1 MKINQVL
8 GTKDIMNILNISQ
21 GTAYNL
27 IRQAMTTKDMF
38 VVTPE
43 GNRFKFDY
51 PTYTEEHEEVTIVDP
66 WSHKTYIVVF
76 NE

>member
-1 MKINQVL
+1 MENVKTLYADFVTDSN
-8 GTKDIMNILNISQ
+8 S
-21 GTAYNL
+21 
-27 IRQAMTTKDMF
+27 KDMF

-51 PTYTEEHEEVTIVDP
+51 PTYTEEHDEVTIVDP

>member
-1 MKINQVL
+1 MENVKTLYADFVTDSN
-8 GTKDIMNILNISQ
+8 S
-21 GTAYNL
+21 
-27 IRQAMTTKDMF
+27 KDMF

-51 PTYTEEHEEVTIVDP
+51 PTYPEEHEEVTIIDP

>member
-1 MKINQVL
+1 MESVKTLYADFVTDSN
-8 GTKDIMNILNISQ
+8 S
-21 GTAYNL
+21 
-27 IRQAMTTKDMF
+27 KDMF

>member
-1 MKINQVL
+1 MENVKTLYADFVTDSN
-8 GTKDIMNILNISQ
+8 S
-21 GTAYNL
+21 
-27 IRQAMTTKDMF
+27 KDMF

>member
-1 MKINQVL
+1 MENVKTLYADFVTDSN
-8 GTKDIMNILNISQ
+8 S
-21 GTAYNL
+21 
-27 IRQAMTTKDMF
+27 KDMF

-43 GNRFKFDY
+43 GNRFQFDH

>member
-1 MKINQVL
+1 MENVKTLYADFVTDSN
-8 GTKDIMNILNISQ
+8 S
-21 GTAYNL
+21 
-27 IRQAMTTKDMF
+27 KDMF

-51 PTYTEEHEEVTIVDP
+51 PTYTEEHEEVTIVEP

>member
-1 MKINQVL
+1 MENVKTLYADFVADSN
-8 GTKDIMNILNISQ
+8 S
-21 GTAYNL
+21 
-27 IRQAMTTKDMF
+27 KDMF

-51 PTYTEEHEEVTIVDP
+51 PTYTEDHEEVTIVDP

>member
-1 MKINQVL
+1 ME
-8 GTKDIMNILNISQ
+8 NIKTLYADFVTDSNS
-21 GTAYNL
+21 
-27 IRQAMTTKDMF
+27 KDMF

>member
-1 MKINQVL
+1 MENVKTLYADFVTDSNS
-8 GTKDIMNILNISQ
+8 KN
-21 GTAYNL
+21 
-27 IRQAMTTKDMF
+27 MF

>member
-1 MKINQVL
+1 MENVKTLYADFVTDSN
-8 GTKDIMNILNISQ
+8 S
-21 GTAYNL
+21 
-27 IRQAMTTKDMF
+27 KDMF

-51 PTYTEEHEEVTIVDP
+51 PTYTEDHEEVTIVDP

>member
-1 MKINQVL
+1 MENVKTLYADFVTDSN
-8 GTKDIMNILNISQ
+8 S
-21 GTAYNL
+21 
-27 IRQAMTTKDMF
+27 KDMF

-51 PTYTEEHEEVTIVDP
+51 PTYTEEHEEVTIIEP

>member
-1 MKINQVL
+1 MENVKTLYADFVTDSN
-8 GTKDIMNILNISQ
+8 S
-21 GTAYNL
+21 
-27 IRQAMTTKDMF
+27 KDMF
-38 VVTPE
+38 VITPE

>member
-1 MKINQVL
+1 MENVKTLYADFVTDSN
-8 GTKDIMNILNISQ
+8 S
-21 GTAYNL
+21 
-27 IRQAMTTKDMF
+27 KDMF

-66 WSHKTYIVVF
+66 WSHKTYIVIF

>member
-1 MKINQVL
+1 MENVKTLYADFVTDSN
-8 GTKDIMNILNISQ
+8 S
-21 GTAYNL
+21 
-27 IRQAMTTKDMF
+27 KDMF

-66 WSHKTYIVVF
+66 WSHKTYIIVF

>member
-1 MKINQVL
+1 MENVKTLYADFVTDSN
-8 GTKDIMNILNISQ
+8 S
-21 GTAYNL
+21 
-27 IRQAMTTKDMF
+27 KDMF

-43 GNRFKFDY
+43 DNRFKFDY